1 MDMCSN
7 AREVSDVGGS
17 RTVEEMHSHGR
28 ETSTD
33 GRATQRRA
41 AAPAVEGRNPFELLR
56 LGRPRRLAE
65 LPVVHP
71 DGELAEVHD
80 LDERRR
86 RGR

>member
-1 MDMCSN
+1 VFD
-7 AREVSDVGGS
+7 ARRAADVGRS
-17 RTVEEMHSHGR
+17 HTVEEMHSHGR

-33 GRATQRRA
+33 RRATQKRA
-41 AAPAVEGRNPFELLR
+41 AATAVEGRNPFELLR

>member
-1 MDMCSN
+1 
-7 AREVSDVGGS
+7 VGGS
-17 RTVEEMHSHGR
+17 YKVEVMHSHGR

-33 GRATQRRA
+33 RRAAQTWA
-41 AAPAVEGRNPFELLR
+41 AAPAVGARARNPFELLR

-86 RGR
+86 GRKTSYSS

>member
-1 MDMCSN
+1 VFD
-7 AREVSDVGGS
+7 ARRAADVGRS
-17 RTVEEMHSHGR
+17 HTVEEMHSHGR

-33 GRATQRRA
+33 RRATQGRV
-41 AAPAVEGRNPFELLR
+41 AAPAVEGRGRNPFELLR

-65 LPVVHP
+65 LPVVQP
-71 DGELAEVHD
+71 GDELAEVHD